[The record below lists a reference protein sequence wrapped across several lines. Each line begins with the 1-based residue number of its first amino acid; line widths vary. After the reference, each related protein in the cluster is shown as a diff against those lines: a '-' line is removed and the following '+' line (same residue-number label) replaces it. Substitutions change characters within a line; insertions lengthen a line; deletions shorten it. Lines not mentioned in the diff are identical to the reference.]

1 MNTMQDAPLS
11 ALAPWFGSKWRWN
24 ELVVRKNIS
33 NSSGRKQGATKAVE
47 LLLVNDAKESGE

>member
-1 MNTMQDAPLS
+1 MQDAPLS